1 MVSLAVGACDDRMI
15 PAEAPTPSEATMPR
29 TAMPVASTTVT
40 EGPALSA
47 TGGGASATRGHH
59 AIIVTSCAIDKSCS
73 GAQATSP
80 QTEATYRVAF
90 GRGAG
95 TIRTRGQATAD
106 LYKEI
111 RDRMD
116 SGAHLAAEP
125 HHLGD
130 PAPIADTEPARMR
143 KSAGDDPVV
152 EAAFQLM
159 DAVDQNGEVAI
170 DGVPMMGPSACKL
183 SMGHVDADAGTSRCL
198 VEGQSTGP
206 KMEGRG
212 RH

>member
-1 MVSLAVGACDDRMI
+1 
-15 PAEAPTPSEATMPR
+15 MPR

-40 EGPALSA
+40 EGPALAA
-47 TGGGASATRGHH
+47 TGGGAGATRGHH
-59 AIIVTSCAIDKSCS
+59 AMDIVTSCAI
-73 GAQATSP
+73 P
-80 QTEATYRVAF
+80 QELLRSAGHVAADRGDVPCRVRPR
-90 GRGAG
+90 GRDDPHARAG
-95 TIRTRGQATAD
+95 DGGF

-116 SGAHLAAEP
+116 AGAHLAAEP
-125 HHLGD
+125 HHLGA

-143 KSAGDDPVV
+143 KSVADDPVV

-183 SMGHVDADAGTSRCL
+183 SMDTWTPTRERRGASWKGRAR
-198 VEGQSTGP
+198 
-206 KMEGRG
+206 GRG
-212 RH
+212 WSAEGAPERSGQGPRR